1 MKNKAENKKLKEA
14 KETPVS
20 DGDTRPD
27 HQERAARL
35 LNEKAKAEKNLTSER
50 AADNNSLEDFKD
62 AK

>member
-1 MKNKAENKKLKEA
+1 MKNKADTKKIKEM

-27 HQERAARL
+27 YQERAARFL
-35 LNEKAKAEKNLTSER
+35 SEKEKAKKKLTSER